1 MKAHGTT
8 TATMR
13 GWHVADFPVRVA
25 VALLAAT
32 ALVAC
37 SGTTVPPPSTPPP
50 VHVLVDHV
58 AREVPAGTTFGE
70 LIETDGLHASTG
82 RLLSVSGAVLDPTA
96 DPGRVALN
104 GRSAKPTTLLASGD
118 RIHVV
123 NGVDEVEPTS
133 RTVMNAG
140 RRVGDPERT
149 LDTYPSRR
157 IIVRGKVSLEVASV
171 SIRSIGKGHAPRE
184 VALSFDDGPW
194 PRTTE
199 RILRILRRYHV
210 HATFFMV
217 GSEAERY
224 PGLVRKVRA
233 AGHEI
238 GNHSWDHPE
247 TLEALHGPAR
257 ASEMSKTS
265 ALLGRGTW
273 SPTLFRPPGGWY
285 DDEVVQEARRQG
297 MRVVTWSVD
306 PADWHSGMTP
316 KQVAHSV
323 LSDVQPGSI
332 VLLHDGG
339 GDAGHTI
346 AALPRIIEGIRG
358 RGLRLVTIPA
368 RPV

>member
-1 MKAHGTT
+1 
-8 TATMR
+8 
-13 GWHVADFPVRVA
+13 VADFPVRVT

-50 VHVLVDHV
+50 IQVLVDHV
-58 AREVPAGTTFGE
+58 PLQVPAGTTFGA
-70 LIETDGLHASTG
+70 LIETEGLKAVTG
-82 RLLSVSGAVLDPTA
+82 RLLSVSGSVLDPAA
-96 DPGRVALN
+96 DPGRIALD
-104 GRSAKPTTLLASGD
+104 GGSAKPTTVLATGD
-118 RIHVV
+118 QIHVV
-123 NGVDEVEPTS
+123 DGVDDMEPTR
-133 RTVMNAG
+133 RTVTNAG

-157 IIVRGKVSLEVASV
+157 IVVRGAVSHEVASV
-171 SIRSIGKGHAPRE
+171 SIRSIGEGHAPNE

-194 PRTTE
+194 PRATE

-217 GSEAERY
+217 GTQAAQY
-224 PGLVRKVRA
+224 PRLVRKVRA

-247 TLEALHGPAR
+247 TLEALDGPAR
-257 ASEMSKTS
+257 ATELSKTS
-265 ALLGRGTW
+265 GLLGRGPST
-273 SPTLFRPPGGWY
+273 PALFRPPGGWY
-285 DDEVVQEARRQG
+285 DDEVVQEARAQG

-306 PADWHSGMTP
+306 PGDWHAGMTP

-323 LSDVQPGSI
+323 LSDVQRGSI

-346 AALPRIIEGIRG
+346 AALPRIIEGIRA